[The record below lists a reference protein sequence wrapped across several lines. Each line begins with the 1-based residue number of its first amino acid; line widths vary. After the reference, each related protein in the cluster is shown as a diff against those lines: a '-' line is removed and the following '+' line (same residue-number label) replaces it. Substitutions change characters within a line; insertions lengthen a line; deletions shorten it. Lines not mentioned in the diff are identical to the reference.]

1 MEGSNSPAPPTNYF
15 FSYEY
20 SQITEEM
27 KKLNEKMDIILAT
40 LQKKQKR
47 CTISEVNS
55 KMDNLLETIE
65 KKRKLDCIYS
75 FDNNIMLFNG

>member
-1 MEGSNSPAPPTNYF
+1 MEGASPAPPSNYF

-20 SQITEEM
+20 SQITEEIR
-27 KKLNEKMDIILAT
+27 KLNEKMDTALKKLDAVHAV

-47 CTISEVNS
+47 CTISEVNT

-65 KKRKLDCIYS
+65 KKRKLDCI
-75 FDNNIMLFNG
+75 